1 MPSIPSWLT
10 FHSVSQL
17 SLFSAESIPPAVTD
31 LAGMLAGPGQ
41 VVTSEDRARISIVV
55 DRDWRAQAVAE
66 LIAQCGLGA
75 EVTRSE
81 EGSPLVRT
89 QSTPALLPLSVQ
101 WTKGAVK
108 AVPVGW
114 VPNSRQL
121 RVWAVAAG
129 RLEEGGERFVFG
141 LDPHAKETHAP
152 LAQALMRVGIA
163 PTQLGNRTPGPGLR
177 VSGKKRLTKLVEYL
191 GEAPKHVDTSV
202 AWPHV

>member
-1 MPSIPSWLT
+1 
-10 FHSVSQL
+10 
-17 SLFSAESIPPAVTD
+17 
-31 LAGMLAGPGQ
+31 MLAGPGQ

-191 GEAPKHVDTSV
+191 GEAPRHVDTSV

>member
-1 MPSIPSWLT
+1 M
-10 FHSVSQL
+10 
-17 SLFSAESIPPAVTD
+17 TD